1 MAGHLEMVHLLKEKW
16 WWGGDYGNSKLT
28 GILAFP
34 NPDYQEMLGNN
45 EYSLVRHSVISEL
58 FIMWLQGT
66 GLWVRPWE
74 YNGEKPFL
82 CGVCSQVE
90 QK

>member
-1 MAGHLEMVHLLKEKW
+1 MASHLEMVHLLREKW
-16 WWGGDYGNSKLT
+16 WWEGDYGNSKLT

-34 NPDYQEMLGNN
+34 KPVYQEMLGNN
-45 EYSLVRHSVISEL
+45 ERSLVRHSVISEL
-58 FIMWLQGT
+58 FIRWLQGA
-66 GLWVRPWE
+66 GLWVRPWG
-74 YNGEKPFL
+74 YNEERPFF